1 MDKAIEAYQA
11 GIKKGVKDK
20 DEAQLRLGVAY
31 LNQNK
36 RPQAAEAFKAI
47 TPTSPWAQ
55 LARLW
60 NLYAATNRS

>member
-1 MDKAIEAYQA
+1 M
-11 GIKKGVKDK
+11 KDK